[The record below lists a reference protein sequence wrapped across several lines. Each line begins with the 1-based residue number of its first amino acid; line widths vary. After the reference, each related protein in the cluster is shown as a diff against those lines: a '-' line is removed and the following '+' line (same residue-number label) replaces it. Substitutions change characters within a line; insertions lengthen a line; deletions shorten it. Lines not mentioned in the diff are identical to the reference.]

1 MSGDREAEQYQPAE
15 STKRLWRILTIA
27 IPVVSFGGIFAAIA
41 LAQAGLI
48 PNAGEFGWGC
58 AIGGFLLGYLAYTKP
73 RRDIVSLL
81 APVYSI
87 LIFIVPLEVRPNLLL
102 QVLFAISITVL
113 MVRLNLRFSTPPVR
127 QGVTDPMEE
136 FYYQY
141 LERLRPMYSGLN
153 AKAAHE
159 IASAVLSFK
168 FGLYTKASESVD
180 RALPLIGGDTETDS
194 VLRKA
199 LLIVKERA
207 ERLQVADV
215 APVTAAPFEGPDFM
229 YLAVVLPPE
238 RIEDKDTLLLDNA
251 LILLFA
257 VAYIGSPGDGQA
269 LEEQEKFVIQ
279 TLNEYRRAM
288 EGQV

>member
-1 MSGDREAEQYQPAE
+1 MNGDRGEDRKQPDE
-15 STKRLWRILTIA
+15 STKKIWRILTIA
-27 IPVVSFGGIFAAIA
+27 IPTFSFGGILVAIV

-48 PNAGEFGWGC
+48 PDAGEFGWGC

-81 APVYSI
+81 APVYSV
-87 LIFIVPLEVRPNLLL
+87 LIFVFPLEIRPNLLL
-102 QVLFAISITVL
+102 QVLFAISITAL
-113 MVRLNLRFSTPPVR
+113 MVRLNLRFSTPPIT

-141 LERLRPMYSGLN
+141 LERLRPMYRGLN

-180 RALPLIGGDTETDS
+180 RTLPLIGSTEADS
-194 VLRKA
+194 VLKKA
-199 LLIVKERA
+199 LFIVKERA
-207 ERLQVADV
+207 DRLHAADV
-215 APVTAAPFEGPDFM
+215 APVTATPFAGPDFM

-238 RIEDKDTLLLDNA
+238 KIEDKDTLLLDNA

-257 VAYIGSPGDGQA
+257 VAYIASPADEQA

-288 EGQV
+288 ESQG